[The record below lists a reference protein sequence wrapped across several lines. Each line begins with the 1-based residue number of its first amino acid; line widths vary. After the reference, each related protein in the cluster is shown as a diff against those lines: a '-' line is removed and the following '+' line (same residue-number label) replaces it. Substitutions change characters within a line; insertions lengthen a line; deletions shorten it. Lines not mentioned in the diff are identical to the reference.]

1 MGIRSLTLSL
11 AALAMAVPGAVA
23 ADPGRHG
30 NHAAGKHVSK
40 GKAAKGQIGKRAS
53 TGKRYAGMACPPGR
67 ATKSPRCIPP
77 GQWKKGNRI
86 PGSWADQY
94 LPYDR
99 LPEFYRDRYAYDP
112 AYRYLYQD
120 DRVFVIDAA
129 TRAIIDIFTR

>member
-40 GKAAKGQIGKRAS
+40 GK
-53 TGKRYAGMACPPGR
+53 RYAGMACPPGL
-67 ATKSPRCIPP
+67 AKKSPRCIPP

-94 LPYDR
+94 LAYDR